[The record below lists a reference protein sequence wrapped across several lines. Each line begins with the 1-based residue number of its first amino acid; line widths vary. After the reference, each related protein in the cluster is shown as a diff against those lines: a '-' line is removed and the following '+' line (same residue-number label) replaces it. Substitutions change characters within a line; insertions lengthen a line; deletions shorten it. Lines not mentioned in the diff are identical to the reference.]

1 MEAPDFKGI
10 GFSKIG
16 YFKEV
21 RAKIKE
27 LERLNLELARRH
39 NKLEAIFNGISD
51 GLAILDRE
59 LTVVHANQVQRD
71 FFSDSWLV
79 GRKCYGLFFRRE
91 KPCGKCPALKTLET
105 GKTIRGETLYKKGD
119 LAGRSFEWTIS
130 PIKDPFGRVEEIIIL
145 MKDVTGKRDAEFR
158 AMESEK
164 MAEVGFLAAGVAHEI
179 NNPLTSIAGFSEALL
194 KRIDSFGGR
203 LDPRIGISLKE
214 YLQIINGE
222 AYRCKDII
230 KNLLDF
236 SRPSAEEYEIL
247 SIDRIIAETL
257 ALIRQHGKDN
267 RIQTAYRNGLSAGME
282 AIAGNESQLKHVFLS
297 LFNRS
302 FKKMPEGGTLH
313 LLTRNDGGMIE
324 ILISDRPL
332 ASGVPSGWN
341 EVDENALNMSICYKI
356 IRQHQ
361 GEILHSRG
369 GEGGFAFA
377 VTFPLVFT

>member
-1 MEAPDFKGI
+1 MNENPKDDKRAGIPD
-10 GFSKIG
+10 
-16 YFKEV
+16 FKEV
-21 RAKIKE
+21 RTKIKE

-51 GLAILDRE
+51 GLAILNRE
-59 LTVVHANQVQRD
+59 LTVVYANQVQRD
-71 FFSDSWLV
+71 FFSDSRLV
-79 GRKCYGLFFRRE
+79 GRKCYELFFRRE
-91 KPCGKCPALKTLET
+91 KACRKCPALQTLET

-130 PIKDPFGRVEEIIIL
+130 PIKDPLGRVEEIIIL
-145 MKDVTGKRDAEFR
+145 MKDVTGKRDSEFR
-158 AMESEK
+158 VMQSEK

-194 KRIDSFGGR
+194 KRIDSFGLR
-203 LDPRIGISLKE
+203 LEPKIGSYLKE
-214 YLQIINGE
+214 YLQIINSE

-257 ALIRQHGKDN
+257 ALIRQHGKDSQ
-267 RIQTAYRNGLSAGME
+267 IQTPYRNGLSAGME

-302 FKKMPEGGTLH
+302 FKKMPDGGTLH
-313 LLTRNDGGMIE
+313 TLTRNNGGNIE

-332 ASGVPSGWN
+332 SSGIPSGWS
-341 EVDENALNMSICYKI
+341 ETDENALNMSICYKI

-369 GEGGFAFA
+369 EDGSFAFS